1 MNAFNPKGI
10 NNCYWFLTC
19 SKFGDIYDE
28 EYFIKTL
35 ESDVRIV
42 KTVPGYIME
51 RFDYNMSNVYNFR
64 IKAWSSIHYYKNTV
78 LPKLLEEK

>member
-1 MNAFNPKGI
+1 M
-10 NNCYWFLTC
+10 C

-28 EYFIKTL
+28 EFFVKAL
-35 ESDVRIV
+35 ENDVRIV
-42 KTVPGYIME
+42 ETVPGYIME

-64 IKAWSSIHYYKNTV
+64 IKAWSSINYYRDSV